1 MHTLVIL
8 IYQIEELLEK
18 ALLTP
23 KVVQEVCLWHT
34 QLAYYN
40 MNGSCILEDIHSP
53 TQSHY
58 MKLMLELT
66 GLCYQASSYS
76 DHDIPFQR
84 YF

>member
-1 MHTLVIL
+1 MHPLVIL

-18 ALLTP
+18 ALLTL
-23 KVVQEVCLWHT
+23 KAQQRVCLRYT

-40 MNGSCILEDIHSP
+40 MNGSFILEDIHSW

-66 GLCYQASSYS
+66 GLCYQASSYL
-76 DHDIPFQR
+76 DDILFQR